1 MMITSIGWT
10 RQWIGIAYPA
20 SILRHIGRASACH
33 SAECYYCSNTS
44 RRQMKIPKLK
54 KCFRGHLWETT
65 RHTLSRI
72 TKNRN
77 MLVCVGGG
85 WSWHLCSLFYCWCSW
100 YDVTGCGNLVG
111 WQNLWYGLLG
121 NEYQMLFLLILCF
134 IEPTR
139 KESLL
144 IKSPGW
150 FIFTFTGI
158 LPLLIVI
165 CFKLFLLRCWKAIS
179 EVRH

>member
-10 RQWIGIAYPA
+10 KDSGLALP
-20 SILRHIGRASACH
+20 ILQVFFDILGEPLLVTLRSATIVL
-33 SAECYYCSNTS
+33 NTS

-77 MLVCVGGG
+77 MLVFVGGG

-121 NEYQMLFLLILCF
+121 NEYQMLFSHF
-134 IEPTR
+134 V
-139 KESLL
+139 SLSQL
-144 IKSPGW
+144 ERSVNQIPG
-150 FIFTFTGI
+150 
-158 LPLLIVI
+158 VI
-165 CFKLFLLRCWKAIS
+165 YFYFYRHIAFAYCHLF
-179 EVRH
+179 